1 MSAATR
7 DDRIAAVRRFNRFYT
22 QRIGILAEGWAQSE
36 FSLAQARVLYEIS
49 RLDRATARDI
59 AGELGMDAGYLSRL
73 LRDFERRG
81 FIVRRASREDARRSL
96 ITLTAAGKR
105 AFAPLERQTLKDVGE
120 MLDALGEEAQNRLVR
135 AMTAIETTLG
145 GPDDA
150 SYILRAPRAGDF
162 GWIVAR
168 HGALYAAEYGWDEQ
182 LEALTAEIIASFVR
196 RNDHKQ
202 ERCWIAECGGEN
214 VGCVLVA
221 RDTATTARLRLLLVE
236 PSARGLGIGMRLVDE
251 CMRFARGA
259 GYRNMTLWT
268 HSVLVA
274 ARHIYRRTGFK
285 LVATKKH
292 DEFGKLLT
300 GETWTVTL

>member
-22 QRIGILAEGWAQSE
+22 QRIGILAEGWARSE

-49 RLDRATARDI
+49 RRDRATASDI
-59 AGELGMDAGYLSRL
+59 AGDLGMDAGYLSRL

-81 FIVRRASREDARRSL
+81 FIARQASHEDARRSL

-120 MLDALGEEAQNRLVR
+120 MLDVLGDDAQSRLVR
-135 AMTAIETTLG
+135 AMAAIETTLV
-145 GPDDA
+145 GPADA
-150 SYILRAPRAGDF
+150 SYILRAPHAGDF

-196 RNDHKQ
+196 RNDPKR
-202 ERCWIAECGGEN
+202 ERCWIVERGGEN

-221 RDTATTARLRLLLVE
+221 RDTATVARLRLLLVE

-251 CMRFARGA
+251 CLRFARGA

-274 ARHIYRRTGFK
+274 ARHIYKRTGFK
-285 LVATKKH
+285 RVATKKH
-292 DEFGKLLT
+292 DEFGQLLT